1 MILTTR
7 RKKVR
12 PLILRLNHRRGFRPF
27 AAMLQASRTE
37 SLLLPQ
43 IVHCGPPAAALNSR
57 HGKSSGCQSWSH
69 RLHRLP
75 GACRCL
81 EQLPHRSLS
90 PESSEPQRSTVGLK
104 GRYSQACSKR
114 LGMVDNSDLLTIKNP
129 YTPLRASCQFHGSP
143 PAEDAAHLLPRNLHG
158 LTASEIKVV
167 LRTTLL
173 SHSSHFS

>member
-1 MILTTR
+1 MILTIPEE
-7 RKKVR
+7 KVR
-12 PLILRLNHRRGFRPF
+12 PLILRLNHRRGLVP
-27 AAMLQASRTE
+27 SRRCYRLPRTK
-37 SLLLPQ
+37 SLLFPKEC
-43 IVHCGPPAAALNSR
+43 IAASPAAAVNSR
-57 HGKSSGCQSWSH
+57 HGKSSGCQSWSYC
-69 RLHRLP
+69 LYRLP

-104 GRYSQACSKR
+104 GRYSQACSKC